1 MLSIFTNDVYSRI
14 WSAAFINRLKHQIQ
28 KNSSGVIEPNMVN
41 NIYPLHHD
49 NNGQK
54 NSMAF

>member
-14 WSAAFINRLKHQIQ
+14 CNRLKHQIQ

-54 NSMAF
+54 NSVAF